1 MRVRAIAC
9 LMLFVL
15 GLTTPKVAL
24 SQDKTKPKRSSSSQ
38 TGKQT
43 PRPRSH
49 VGELERLGKGGQDV
63 LVLGVEGPGFEKLS
77 LQQKKLAYFLYRA
90 AIAGNDIF
98 TDQAHR
104 YALEIKQLLEQIY
117 LHSAGLPAATR
128 HAVHDY
134 LKYIWVNHSQYGSES
149 HVKFVPNYLTFEMLK
164 QAAARAAQKGA
175 KFDLVAGETLDQKLE
190 RLRPHIFDA
199 DFEPLQTN
207 QKKNDDILV
216 TSFVNLYD
224 RRITQEMFDELV
236 SKEWKERLNVRFDF
250 EDGRIIPQVYKISGL
265 YGKYLETISHWLR
278 QALPLAESEEQ
289 KKGLESLLEYYQSGD
304 ENKFREY
311 SIHWLKSNTIIDY
324 LNGFIEQYFDPR
336 GVIGEFEANSSFVA
350 DSTLISKLAA
360 SADYFEKKMPWPDAY
375 KRAHVT
381 PPVANVVNMIVETG
395 ESGPTSPVA
404 YNLPNYEDIRRD
416 VGSKNII
423 MLNIQEAESE
433 KIREQTIREFF
444 LPKHQEVFRKFG
456 KIGRQWEV
464 YMHEVIGHGSGK
476 PDDKLMSDPRTIIG
490 RAYSA
495 LEECRADL
503 VALYQIFDPKLVEIG
518 AFSAAD
524 QKKVAEAQYVGYLQ
538 NQMNRYRSL
547 EDDIIRE
554 AHRKGREL
562 VLRYL
567 VGGGEN
573 GDRDFGVKV
582 VQVKGKVY
590 VEIADLIKARQGIG
604 ELLGRLQAIKSTGD
618 ADAATKI
625 FDRFGTRVNVAWRD
639 NIKKRSEFLKIPRE
653 TRFVFPQLVPVLKR
667 NEIVDVRLETKENL
681 TAQQLRFSRWQFNTE
696 LWPASKQ

>member
-1 MRVRAIAC
+1 
-9 LMLFVL
+9 
-15 GLTTPKVAL
+15 
-24 SQDKTKPKRSSSSQ
+24 
-38 TGKQT
+38 
-43 PRPRSH
+43 
-49 VGELERLGKGGQDV
+49 
-63 LVLGVEGPGFEKLS
+63 
-77 LQQKKLAYFLYRA
+77 
-90 AIAGNDIF
+90 
-98 TDQAHR
+98 
-104 YALEIKQLLEQIY
+104 
-117 LHSAGLPAATR
+117 
-128 HAVHDY
+128 VHDY
-134 LKYIWVNHSQYGSES
+134 LKYLWVSHSQYGPES

-164 QAAARAAQKGA
+164 RAAAQAVQNGTRL
-175 KFDLVAGETLDQKLE
+175 DISSGETLDQKLE

-199 DFEPLQTN
+199 NFEPLQTN
-207 QKKNDDILV
+207 QKKGDDILA

-224 RRITQEMFDELV
+224 PRITQEIFDKQV
-236 SKEWKERLNVRFDF
+236 SKEWKERLNVRFDLQ
-250 EDGRIIPQVYKISGL
+250 DGRIVPHLYKIGGV
-265 YGKYLETISHWLR
+265 YGRYLETISYWLR

-289 KKGLESLLEYYQSGD
+289 KKGLQSLLEYYQTGD

-311 SIHWLKSNTIIDY
+311 SIHWLKSNTVIDY

-336 GVIGEFEANSSFVA
+336 GVIGEFEANASFVA

-360 SADYFEKKMPWPDAY
+360 NADYFEKKMPWADDY

-381 PPVANVVNMIVETG
+381 PPVANVVHMIVETG

-423 MLNIQEAESE
+423 MLNIQAAESE

-444 LPKHQEVFRKFG
+444 LPKHQAAYRKFG

-476 PDDKLMSDPRTIIG
+476 PDDKLKSDPRAIIG

-503 VALYQIFDPKLVEIG
+503 VALYHIFDPKLVEIG
-518 AFSAAD
+518 AFSAVD
-524 QKKVAEAQYVGYLQ
+524 QQQVAEAQYIDYLQ
-538 NQMNRYRSL
+538 SQMNRYRSL
-547 EDDIIRE
+547 EDEIIRE

-567 VGGGEN
+567 VEGGES
-573 GDRDFGVKV
+573 GGKDFGVKV
-582 VQVKGKVY
+582 IDVSGKFY
-590 VEIADLIKARQGIG
+590 VDIADLAKARQGVG
-604 ELLGRLQAIKSTGD
+604 ELLGRLQTIKSTGD
-618 ADAATKI
+618 ADAATRI

-639 NIKKRSEFLKIPRE
+639 NIKKRADLLKIPRE
-653 TRFVFPQLVPVLKR
+653 TRFVFPQLVPVLKGG
-667 NEIVDVRLETKENL
+667 EIVDVQVETKEDL

-696 LWPASKQ
+696 LWPASKR